1 MITPPLSHAPYYLAS
16 PYTHPSAL
24 VREQRYRD
32 LQHFAGP
39 LMAMGYYVYAP
50 ILNTHPVAD
59 LYGLPVEFEWWEG
72 FNRAFIERSAGIIV
86 ANIDGWRESR
96 GVAHEIALG
105 RELGLPIYV
114 MHLDGAIE
122 ELTE

>member
-1 MITPPLSHAPYYLAS
+1 MGSLPLSPKPYYLAS
-16 PYTHPSAL
+16 PYTHPSRL
-24 VREQRYRD
+24 TRHQRYLD
-32 LQHFAGP
+32 LRHFAGP

-86 ANIDGWRESR
+86 AGIDGWRDSR

-105 RELGLPIYV
+105 RELGLGV
-114 MHLDGAIE
+114 WLMGWDGEIN
-122 ELTE
+122 ELV

>member
-1 MITPPLSHAPYYLAS
+1 MTLPPSNAPYYLAS

-32 LQHFAGP
+32 LQHYAGP
-39 LMAMGYYVYAP
+39 LMAMGYYLYAP
-50 ILNTHPVAD
+50 ILNTHPVASQ
-59 LYGLPVEFEWWEG
+59 YSLPMEFEWWEG

-86 ANIDGWRESR
+86 ADMDGWRESR

-105 RELGLPIYV
+105 RELGLGVWLMGI
-114 MHLDGAIE
+114 DGSIAE
-122 ELTE
+122 CT

>member
-1 MITPPLSHAPYYLAS
+1 MTLPLSPKPYYLAS

-32 LQHFAGP
+32 LQHFAGQ
-39 LMAMGYYVYAP
+39 LMTMGYYVYAP
-50 ILNTHPVAD
+50 ILNTHPVAFQ
-59 LYGLPVEFEWWEG
+59 YSLPMEFEWWEG

-86 ANIDGWRESR
+86 ADMDGWRESR

-105 RELGLPIYV
+105 RELGLGVWLMGRDGGVEP
-114 MHLDGAIE
+114 LD
-122 ELTE
+122 